1 MYLSWLELRE
11 FRSYPHLDFRPDP
24 GLNVLIGDNGAGK
37 TNVLEAIGYLSRLG
51 SFRAAPD
58 AALVRTNSEA
68 AVIRGGFERA
78 AGELKVEVEL
88 PDGGRRRILV
98 NGKRPRRNSD
108 VAVEVPLVAFLPDD
122 LDMIKRGPSLRRD
135 YVDEV
140 AGHLSPA
147 AGADRAEYD
156 KILRQRNRYLRDHG
170 HYVDWVTLDVWDE
183 RLAAVGGRLAA
194 NRVEVL
200 ERLAAHLRDGYAAVA
215 AGDDSEPLTARYA
228 AWWLEADPT
237 PDSAATAMLAA
248 LGSRRQRDL
257 DQRTTTVG
265 PHRDDVEL
273 SLGTRPTRTHAS
285 QGEQRSVALA
295 MRIGAFLLLKER
307 HGRPPILLLDDVFS
321 ELDSSRSAGVIELLP
336 MGQVFVTSAR
346 HDEVPM
352 AGHRWRVSAG
362 TVEPDN

>member
-1 MYLSWLELRE
+1 MYLSWLELRD
-11 FRSYPHLDFRPDP
+11 FRSYSHLDFRPDP
-24 GLNVLIGDNGAGK
+24 ALNVLIGDNGAGK

-51 SFRAAPD
+51 SFRSAPD
-58 AALVRTNSEA
+58 LALVRTGSDA
-68 AVIRGGFERA
+68 AVVRGGIERA

-88 PDGGRRRILV
+88 PEGGRRRILV
-98 NGKRPRRNSD
+98 NGKRPRRNSE

-122 LDMIKRGPSLRRD
+122 LDMIKRGPSLRRG

-147 AGADRAEYD
+147 AGADQAEYD

-170 HYVDWVTLDVWDE
+170 HHGDPVTLDVWDE

-200 ERLAAHLRDGYAAVA
+200 ERLAPHLAGGYAAVA
-215 AGDDSEPLTARYA
+215 SGDESAGLRAEYA
-228 AWWLEADPT
+228 AWWLDDDTSAE
-237 PDSAATAMLAA
+237 SAAGALLAA
-248 LGSRRQRDL
+248 LRERRPRDL

-265 PHRDDVEL
+265 PHRDEVEL
-273 SLGTRPTRTHAS
+273 SLGERPTRTHAS

-295 MRIGAFLLLKER
+295 MRIGAFLLLEER
-307 HGRPPILLLDDVFS
+307 HGKPPILLLDDVFS
-321 ELDSSRSAGVIELLP
+321 ELDASRSAGVIELLP

-352 AGHRWRVSAG
+352 AGRRWRVGAG
-362 TVEPDN
+362 GVEPD